1 MHKALKCLPIIHQ
14 EGIVKIKTGT
24 ARDLSPGIFISMAR
38 YRHKVFIEKL
48 DWQLAVEHDIEL
60 DQFDGPDTLYVIA
73 FNDMGQVTGVA
84 RLLPTTGSY
93 LLKDVFPQLL
103 EGVQTPCSDTIW
115 ELSRFAAV
123 DFDAA
128 RTSPM
133 SQFSSPVAVELLKAC
148 IDVAHNKGAD
158 ALITVSPIGVERLLR
173 RAGFKAHRA
182 AAPKT
187 INGDDLVA
195 CVLDCR
201 GP

>member
-1 MHKALKCLPIIHQ
+1 
-14 EGIVKIKTGT
+14 
-24 ARDLSPGIFISMAR
+24 MAR

-73 FNDMGQVTGVA
+73 LNDRGQVTGVA
-84 RLLPTTGSY
+84 RLLPTTGAY
-93 LLKDVFPQLL
+93 LLKEVFPQLL
-103 EGVQTPCSDTIW
+103 DGVQVPCSETIW

-133 SQFSSPVAVELLKAC
+133 SQFSSPVAVELLQAC
-148 IDVAHNKGAD
+148 IDVAHSKGAD

-201 GP
+201 GQ